1 MADQTVNQPAPDHL
15 NGYAP
20 YHIKEVFENI
30 AVKAEVLRD
39 YLKHTRQTA
48 EEHTMAV
55 SNDLYMAQSMAA
67 FIGAIADQMSGN
79 ILLGSPASWATGD
92 GINPD

>member
-1 MADQTVNQPAPDHL
+1 MADQTVNQPAPDDL

-20 YHIKEVFENI
+20 YQIKEVFEDI
-30 AVKAEVLRD
+30 ALKAGVLSD
-39 YLKHTRQTA
+39 HLKHTRQTA

-55 SNDLYMAQSMAA
+55 SDDLYMAQSMAA

-79 ILLGSPASWATGD
+79 SFLGSAASWATGD
-92 GINPD
+92 GIDPD